1 MIRNLKEGGFL
12 AVLNIFSYSSFRGFP
27 LVRPFQTKIEDPTSL
42 NMLER
47 NELST
52 IPEFLRFFFFATTY
66 QETSR
71 KRTLS
76 TSNNITNGIKIILK
90 LAACDIYKA
99 KPALAVIRRL
109 GAREEVDMHC
119 SYCT

>member
-1 MIRNLKEGGFL
+1 MKNNNTGEKETMIKNLKGGFL

-52 IPEFLRFFFFATTY
+52 IPEFLRFFFSLPLTK
-66 QETSR
+66 
-71 KRTLS
+71 KRAEREHFLLQ
-76 TSNNITNGIKIILK
+76 IISQM
-90 LAACDIYKA
+90 
-99 KPALAVIRRL
+99 
-109 GAREEVDMHC
+109 E
-119 SYCT
+119 

>member
-1 MIRNLKEGGFL
+1 MIKNLKEGGFL

-52 IPEFLRFFFFATTY
+52 IPEFLRFFFRYHLPRNEPKENTFY
-66 QETSR
+66 F
-71 KRTLS
+71 K
-76 TSNNITNGIKIILK
+76 
-90 LAACDIYKA
+90 
-99 KPALAVIRRL
+99 
-109 GAREEVDMHC
+109 
-119 SYCT
+119 